1 MWYNVNINSKE
12 VNTYMEYSYQFR
24 IYPTE
29 EQKVLMA
36 KTFGC
41 CRYVFNYFLDR
52 RKTTYKETG
61 KGLSYKECSR
71 ELTALK
77 KELPWLK
84 EVDSTALQAAVR
96 NLDTAYKNFFEGL
109 KTGRRVGY
117 PHFKAKKRDARTFK
131 ATNNKGTV
139 AIVGRSIRL
148 PKVGYVDC
156 RISKQVKGEI
166 LSATVRQSKS
176 GKYLVSICCKNVELE
191 PMPATGSVVGIDLG
205 LKDLAITSNG
215 EKFDNPRTYAKNQ
228 KKLARLQRQ
237 LSRKTKGSK
246 NREKAKLRVARLHEK
261 IANQR
266 KDAIHKMTTTLI
278 KENDVICMENLSVKN
293 MVKNHKLAKSIMDA
307 SWGEV
312 RRQLL
317 YKTLWY
323 RKELII
329 VDKFFPS
336 SQICHCCGTKNP
348 AVKDLS
354 VRYWVCPV
362 CGTSHDRDINAAQNI
377 LDEGIRQ
384 IGLSA

>member
-1 MWYNVNINSKE
+1 
-12 VNTYMEYSYQFR
+12 MEYSYQFR
-24 IYPTE
+24 IYPTK

-41 CRYVFNYFLDR
+41 CRYVFNYFLSR
-52 RKTTYKETG
+52 RKTAYKETG

-71 ELTALK
+71 ELTVLK
-77 KELPWLK
+77 KEFPWLK
-84 EVDSTALQAAVR
+84 EVDSTALQAAVK
-96 NLDTAYKNFFEGL
+96 NLDTAYKNFFRSF

-117 PHFKAKKRDARTFK
+117 PHFKTKKRGALTFK
-131 ATNNKGTV
+131 STNNHGTV
-139 AIVGRSIRL
+139 AIVGHAIRI
-148 PKVGYVDC
+148 PKIGYVDC
-156 RISKQVKGEI
+156 RVSKQVKGDI

-176 GKYLVSICCKNVELE
+176 GKYFVSINCKNVVLE
-191 PMPATGSVVGIDLG
+191 PFPTTSSVVGIDLG
-205 LKDLAITSNG
+205 LKDLAIASNG
-215 EKFDNPRTYAKNQ
+215 EKFDNPHTYAKSQ

-246 NREKAKLRVARLHEK
+246 NREKTKLRVARLHEK

-266 KDAIHKMTTTLI
+266 KDVIHKMTTTLV
-278 KENDVICMENLSVKN
+278 KENDVICIENLSVKN

-323 RKELII
+323 GKELII

-336 SQICHCCGTKNP
+336 SQICHCCGAKNLD
-348 AVKDLS
+348 VKNLS
-354 VRYWVCPV
+354 VRYWTCPV
-362 CGTSHDRDINAAQNI
+362 CGAIHDRDINAAQNI
-377 LDEGIRQ
+377 LTEGVRK
-384 IGLSA
+384 IGLSV

>member
-1 MWYNVNINSKE
+1 
-12 VNTYMEYSYQFR
+12 MEYSYQFR

-29 EQKVLMA
+29 EQKVLLA

-41 CRYVFNYFLDR
+41 CRYVFNYFLDK

-117 PHFKAKKRDARTFK
+117 PHFKSKKRDALTFK
-131 ATNNKGTV
+131 ATNNHSTTV
-139 AIVGRSIRL
+139 SIVGRSIRL

-176 GKYLVSICCKNVELE
+176 GKYFVSICCKNVELE

-215 EKFDNPRTYAKNQ
+215 EKFDNPRTYTKNQ

-266 KDAIHKMTTTLI
+266 KDAIHKMTTTLV

-312 RRQLL
+312 RRQLS

-323 RKELII
+323 GKELII

-336 SQICHCCGTKNP
+336 SQICHCCGAKNP
-348 AVKDLS
+348 DVKDLS

-362 CGTSHDRDINAAQNI
+362 CGASHDRDINAAQNI

-384 IGLSA
+384 IGLTA